1 MFEMSKFKKNTEE
14 GKIQKLVKTHI
25 GGTFCVVIFV
35 KRESRK
41 CCKQSHYGIGWM
53 YKKPIKEASYIY
65 FKFLA
70 NYYYYCQIKFW
81 N

>member
-41 CCKQSHYGIGWM
+41 CCKQSHYGIG
-53 YKKPIKEASYIY
+53 
-65 FKFLA
+65 
-70 NYYYYCQIKFW
+70 
-81 N
+81 